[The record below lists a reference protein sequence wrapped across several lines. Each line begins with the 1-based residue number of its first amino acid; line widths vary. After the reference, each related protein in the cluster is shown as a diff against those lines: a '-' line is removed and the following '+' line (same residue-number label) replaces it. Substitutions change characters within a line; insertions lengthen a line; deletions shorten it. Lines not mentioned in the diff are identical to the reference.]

1 MTLGK
6 YLSEAH
12 IPVTGFYS
20 RTKESA
26 AWAAAF
32 TKTAVFD
39 GLKELITASDTLFI
53 TTPDGV
59 IADVW
64 DCIAAMDMDLSGYKI
79 CHFSGSLSSNV
90 FSGIERTK
98 ACGCSIHPMYAFSD
112 KETSWLQFQKA
123 YLTME
128 GSEKAVAVMR
138 SLFEGLGHTV
148 YGLDSADKVKYHAAA
163 VLASNAVVGLFYSA
177 QQLLSECGFA
187 EEESRKLLAPLITEN
202 VSSIVKNGCAK
213 ALTGP
218 VERADVQTV
227 KNHLAALQ
235 GSDEEAVYR
244 SISKKLTAVAKCRNP
259 QRDYTAL

>member
-128 GSEKAVAVMR
+128 GSEKRLRLCAVC
-138 SLFEGLGHTV
+138 LKDWDTP
-148 YGLDSADKVKYHAAA
+148 Y
-163 VLASNAVVGLFYSA
+163 
-177 QQLLSECGFA
+177 
-187 EEESRKLLAPLITEN
+187 
-202 VSSIVKNGCAK
+202 
-213 ALTGP
+213 TG
-218 VERADVQTV
+218 
-227 KNHLAALQ
+227 
-235 GSDEEAVYR
+235 
-244 SISKKLTAVAKCRNP
+244 
-259 QRDYTAL
+259 